1 LDPRNAG
8 IAFHYS
14 SQVFCFNSTS
24 QSLQKIIGGKMFKK
38 TLFFATII
46 VALLFST
53 GFASPFATQASAA
66 SQGQSFIVMGT
77 GNSLP
82 ANIVNRIN
90 QAGGTITRTIPEIGV
105 AVVSASKPNFA
116 TSAARI
122 PGISSVMPNVSIQ
135 WIDPQRNIASE
146 FTVDSIG
153 NPPFSGSADPFFD
166 LQWGHTAV
174 EAPAAWEKGGRG
186 AGARV
191 AVLDSGFDLT
201 HPDLVPNINFDLSKN
216 FVDGE
221 ELQYGLPDPF
231 SHGTHVA
238 GTIAAA
244 QNNFGV
250 IGVAPDAELVLVK
263 VLGDAGSGSF
273 ADVMAGIVYAAN
285 VKADVINMSLG
296 ASLPRR
302 GFQDADG
309 TFVKANEVAALLN
322 ALNRATNYAFKKGTT
337 VIASAGNS
345 GLDSNTTKDLVHVPS
360 QSTNVISISATAP
373 IGWATDPL
381 NIDLDNLASYS
392 NYGLSHITF
401 AAPGG
406 DFVYP
411 GEEAC
416 TVAGLTRPCWVF
428 DLVFST
434 GNGSW
439 YWSAGTSMAAPHAS
453 GVAAIMIGRYGSM
466 KPAQVEAKLK
476 AAADDLG
483 KPGRDAYYGHGRVNA
498 FNTVSDWNTLNLT
511 ILHTNDFHARV
522 DQYNRNG
529 ARCTPADETAGLCI
543 AGAPRLATVVNQI
556 RSETENVLLLD
567 AGDQFQGTL
576 FFNLFQGD
584 VLNTTMNYIG
594 YDAMTI
600 GNHEF
605 DSGPA
610 ILADFI
616 SQSAFPVVSANTV
629 IDAANEPELAS
640 LVHPYVILQ
649 RGGHK
654 IGVIGLITPDTSNIS
669 SPGPYVTF
677 TDTTTAL
684 QAAADELTAKGVN
697 KIIALTHVGFDYDL
711 NLAQNVSGVDIIIG
725 GHSHSF
731 TYSPAVPISFS
742 PPTFPQFGPLAP
754 VDTYPSVQ
762 TNPAGEP
769 VLVVTAYQWGTFLGN
784 LNVIFTPD
792 GKLLHNEGNPIF
804 LGSNVAKDPV
814 LDAML
819 DPYRFEVADLIATPV
834 GETTVDLLINVGGQ
848 QICRL
853 GECLMGNLV
862 ADAML
867 WMANE
872 AEPGAGYQIAF
883 QNGGGLR
890 APILTGPV
898 TMGDVLETLPFGNA
912 IATFELQGTYVKA
925 ALENGAS
932 RYPSANGG
940 FAQVAGL
947 RYTINAGQP
956 VGSRVSNIQVWNGT
970 GWDDLVLS
978 AMYKAVTND
987 FMRKGGDNYLM
998 FRDHAVN
1005 PYDFGP
1011 ALDEA
1016 LAEYFRKFSP
1026 VTPVIEG
1033 RVNIAP

>member
-1 LDPRNAG
+1 
-8 IAFHYS
+8 
-14 SQVFCFNSTS
+14 
-24 QSLQKIIGGKMFKK
+24 MFKK

-53 GFASPFATQASAA
+53 GFASPFAIQASAA
-66 SQGQSFIVMGT
+66 SQGQSYIVMAT
-77 GNSLP
+77 SNSLP
-82 ANIVNRIN
+82 ANIVYRIN
-90 QAGGTITRTIPEIGV
+90 RAGGTITRTIPEIGV

-116 TSAARI
+116 ANAARI
-122 PGISSVMPNVSIQ
+122 PGISSVMPNVSLQ
-135 WIDPQRNIASE
+135 WIDPQRNVASE

-174 EAPAAWEKGGRG
+174 EAPAAWAKGGRG

-191 AVLDSGFDLT
+191 AVLDGGFDLK
-201 HPDLVPNINFDLSKN
+201 HPDLVPNINFNLSKN

-322 ALNRATNYAFKKGTT
+322 ALNRATNYASKKGTT

-345 GLDSNTTKDLVHVPS
+345 GLDSNKTRDLVNVPS

-381 NIDLDNLASYS
+381 NTNLDNLASYS

-411 GEEAC
+411 GNENC

-483 KPGRDAYYGHGRVNA
+483 KPGQDAYYGHGRVNA
-498 FNTVSDWNTLNLT
+498 FSTVSDWNTLNLT

-522 DQYNRNG
+522 DQYNRSG
-529 ARCTPADETAGLCI
+529 ARCTPADATAGLCI
-543 AGAPRLATVVNQI
+543 AGAPRIATVVNQI
-556 RSETENVLLLD
+556 RSDNENVLLLD

-576 FFNLFQGD
+576 FFTVFQGD

-594 YDAMTI
+594 YDAMAI

-610 ILADFI
+610 VLADFI
-616 SQSAFPVVSANTV
+616 SQSTFPVISANTV

-640 LVHPYVILQ
+640 LVHPYVILE
-649 RGGHK
+649 RGGHQ
-654 IGVIGLITPDTSNIS
+654 IGVIGLTTPDTSNIS
-669 SPGPYVTF
+669 SPGPHVTF

-684 QAAADELTAKGVN
+684 QAAVDELTAKGVN

-711 NLAQNVSGVDIIIG
+711 DLAQNVSGVDVIIG

-731 TYSPAVPISFS
+731 TYSPAAPISFS
-742 PPTFPQFGPLAP
+742 PPTFPQFDPLAP
-754 VDTYPSVQ
+754 VNTYPAVVP
-762 TNPAGEP
+762 NLAGEP

-792 GKLLHNEGNPIF
+792 GKILHNEGNPIY

-819 DPYRFEVADLIATPV
+819 DPYRAGVAALAATPV
-834 GETTVDLLINVGGQ
+834 GETTVDLPINVEGKA
-848 QICRL
+848 ICRL

-867 WMANE
+867 WMANQ

-890 APILTGPV
+890 APIFTGPV

-925 ALENGAS
+925 ALENGA
-932 RYPSANGG
+932 RLYPSANGG
-940 FAQVAGL
+940 FAQVSGL

-956 VGSRVSNIQVWNGT
+956 AGSRVSNIQVWNGT
-970 GWDDLVLS
+970 GWDDLDLN

-998 FRDHAVN
+998 FRDFAVN

-1016 LAEYFRKFSP
+1016 LAEYFKEFSP